1 MIAPGGVG
9 LVEGVRGR
17 PTGEATVLADRAA
30 LGEED
35 RGRMMT

>member
-1 MIAPGGVG
+1 MTAPGGVG
-9 LVEGVRGR
+9 LVEGVSGR
-17 PTGEATVLADRAA
+17 PTGEATVSADKEA